1 MSEQAAEASAPPR
14 KGRGQKKILGLP
26 MPVALGAG
34 AGVLALAYLWWRS
47 RKKSAAA
54 TTSAATTSS
63 TSSGTSDA
71 QLASELQQL
80 LDDQG
85 GYGSGGGGGGYGGG
99 GITSTSTGTH
109 TTTKTTTGTTSKTTS
124 GTTSK
129 TTNKTTSSTSTKTP
143 VVRKPMSAPGRVG
156 VRTTPTSAVIT
167 WGPLS
172 RATSYRVR
180 VEHGTGLVH
189 GGAVSST
196 TTTVSGL
203 KPKTNYRVRIA
214 GINSAGEGPWSAPT
228 YFETS

>member
-1 MSEQAAEASAPPR
+1 MSEQAAEVAAPPR
-14 KGRGQKKILGLP
+14 KGKGQKKILGLP

-47 RKKSAAA
+47 RKKSAAG
-54 TTSAATTSS
+54 TSSATTSS

-85 GYGSGGGGGGYGGG
+85 GYGTGGGGGYGGG

-109 TTTKTTTGTTSKTTS
+109 TTTKTTTGTTSKTTT

-129 TTNKTTSSTSTKTP
+129 TTSKTTSSTGTKTP
-143 VVRKPMSAPGRVG
+143 VVRKPMSAPGRIG

>member
-26 MPVALGAG
+26 MPVAVGAG

-47 RKKSAAA
+47 RKKSAAGS
-54 TTSAATTSS
+54 TSAATTSS

-85 GYGSGGGGGGYGGG
+85 GYGSGGGGGYGGG

-109 TTTKTTTGTTSKTTS
+109 TTTKTTTGTTSKTTT

-129 TTNKTTSSTSTKTP
+129 TTNKTTSSTGTKTP
-143 VVRKPMSAPGRVG
+143 VVRKPVSAPGRIG

-228 YFETS
+228 YFETA